1 MVRRVEQNVSHSI
14 HRSHKLAK
22 PSQIKPEKGRSVAQ
36 YQIAIQTRLKCDF
49 LHVLLTLMGSIL
61 IPDGQMDGT
70 GR

>member
-14 HRSHKLAK
+14 HRLLKLAK

-36 YQIAIQTRLKCDF
+36 NQIAIQTRLKCDF
-49 LHVLLTLMGSIL
+49 LHVLLTLMGGIL

-70 GR
+70 AR